1 MSEVPDYQQDNLLT
15 STVAHFPSG
24 TLFHAFSTPIYATRV
39 SNLDEIQTELGRSYR
54 KTTFT
59 YKEEFG
65 MTHLLSDT
73 SFGGNVIVE
82 HGLKSFEDA
91 IHFHLHNYMSGIK
104 FPQEG
109 IEVGRSSKTKIEDV
123 NYTIS
128 QSWWS
133 KFGYRDYAH
142 VHNHGNS
149 DVSGVYYFK
158 APSSEEIAT
167 YDTPWGNQPEGNI
180 YFSSPAPSSVTS
192 FTFAHYAFKQ
202 SMLAEVGKMILFPA
216 YLDHGVTTNETKED
230 RVSLAFN
237 INFDKS

>member
-1 MSEVPDYQQDNLLT
+1 MSEVPEYYQDNMLA
-15 STVAHFPSG
+15 STVAQFPSG
-24 TLFHAFSTPIYATRV
+24 TMFHAFSTPIYATRIKD
-39 SNLDEIQTELGRSYR
+39 NLDEIQTELGRSYR

-65 MTHLLSDT
+65 MTHQLSDT
-73 SFGGNVIVE
+73 TFSGNVIVE
-82 HGLKSFEDA
+82 HGLTLFEQV
-91 IHFHLHNYMSGIK
+91 IHFHLCNYMTGIK
-104 FPQEG
+104 FPQDG
-109 IEVGRSSKTKIEDV
+109 GRSSKTKIEDV
-123 NYTIS
+123 KYTIS

-158 APSSEEIAT
+158 APSSEEISSF
-167 YDTPWGNQPEGNI
+167 DTPWGTQPEGNI

-192 FTFAHYAFKQ
+192 FVYAHYAFKQ
-202 SMLAEVGKMILFPA
+202 SMLAEVGKMVLFPA
-216 YLDHGVTTNETKED
+216 YLDHGVTTNETKQD

-237 INFDKS
+237 INFDRA